1 MTAGYWWILLFMA
14 AYGSLHSLLA
24 SRRFKRWLQGR
35 FGPGVM
41 RWHRL
46 IFSVLGGLTILPALA
61 MVVWLP
67 DRVIYTIPYPLS
79 SWFKL
84 LQLIG
89 LFGVV
94 YAVLQTG
101 FFNFIGL
108 NHALNPA
115 SLQQPRRLVTGGL
128 YRLVRHPIYTFAML
142 FLWASPNLSWNKLA
156 LNIGISIYFVIGS
169 IFEEQK
175 LLDEFGEAYADY
187 RRRTGAFLLRLT
199 GPSKP
204 EPRG

>member
-1 MTAGYWWILLFMA
+1 MTAGFWWILLFMA
-14 AYGSLHSLLA
+14 AYGGLHSLLA
-24 SRRFKRWLQGR
+24 SRRFKAELVRR

-46 IFSVLGGLTILPALA
+46 IFSIIGGLTILPALA
-61 MVVWLP
+61 LVVWLP

-79 SWFKL
+79 SWFRL

-89 LFGVV
+89 LFGVA
-94 YAVLQTG
+94 YGVLQTG

-115 SLQQPRRLVTGGL
+115 SLQQPRELVSGGL
-128 YRLVRHPIYTFAML
+128 YRLVRHPLYTFAML
-142 FLWASPNLSWNKLA
+142 FLWAAPNMSWNKLA
-156 LNIGISIYFVIGS
+156 LNIGISAYFIIGS

-175 LLDEFGEAYADY
+175 LLDEFGEAYAEY
-187 RRRTGAFLLRLT
+187 RRRTPAFLPRLT
-199 GPSKP
+199 GLSKP
-204 EPRG
+204 RG